1 VLEARVTRPPD
12 LLAAGFDAVLA
23 KPVMVHELE
32 RFLTPAD
39 LR

>member
-1 VLEARVTRPPD
+1 MSRPAD
-12 LLAAGFDAVLA
+12 LLAAGFDAILA

-32 RFLTPAD
+32 RFLIPAD